1 MTKPTSKRA
10 GKSGAKK
17 SSSKKTKA
25 TTRSGAKPRKAR
37 ASRSPLPSVESG
49 TAAPVDA
56 SPAVRTASSRRRE
69 ALSEAAARHEALV
82 TWRRDSANLPRA
94 TWTAMIKDPR
104 QRVLADV
111 VAAVCGLFG
120 VPPDVLRADR
130 KDQSPRSR
138 NENSLRGIALG
149 ACIEVG
155 IAMGLGWNELHTHP
169 DIGRSEVID
178 LPPHASTIRVAHE
191 RWAAVVQG
199 LDGVVMDVAKRE
211 VRAIMDMAAKRSAA
225 MTR

>member
-1 MTKPTSKRA
+1 VTKPTSKRA

-37 ASRSPLPSVESG
+37 ASHSPSVESAAA
-49 TAAPVDA
+49 TADAPHA
-56 SPAVRTASSRRRE
+56 AVRTASSRRRE

-82 TWRRDSANLPRA
+82 TWRRESANLPRA
-94 TWTAMIKDPR
+94 TWTAMIKDPK

-120 VPPDVLRADR
+120 IPPDVLRADR

-138 NENSLRGIALG
+138 NENSLRGITLG

-178 LPPHASTIRVAHE
+178 LPPHTSTIRVAHE
-191 RWAAVVQG
+191 RWLAVQG
-199 LDGVVMDVAKRE
+199 LEGVVMDVARRE
-211 VRAIMDMAAKRSAA
+211 VKVITDMAVKRSAA
-225 MTR
+225 AAR

>member
-10 GKSGAKK
+10 RKSGAKK
-17 SSSKKTKA
+17 SSKKTKA

-37 ASRSPLPSVESG
+37 ASHPSSPA
-49 TAAPVDA
+49 AAPADA
-56 SPAVRTASSRRRE
+56 PPAAVRTASSRRRE

-82 TWRRDSANLPRA
+82 IWRRDSANLPRA
-94 TWTAMIKDPR
+94 SWTAMIKDPK

-120 VPPDVLRADR
+120 IPPDVLRADR

-191 RWAAVVQG
+191 RWLAVQG
-199 LDGVVMDVAKRE
+199 LEGVVMDVARRE
-211 VRAIMDMAAKRSAA
+211 VKVIMDAAVKRAA
-225 MTR
+225 ATAR

>member
-1 MTKPTSKRA
+1 VTKPTSKRA

-17 SSSKKTKA
+17 SSSKKTKS
-25 TTRSGAKPRKAR
+25 TTRSGAKSRKAR
-37 ASRSPLPSVESG
+37 ASRSPLPSVES
-49 TAAPVDA
+49 AAPVDA

-94 TWTAMIKDPR
+94 TWTAMIKDPK

-120 VPPDVLRADR
+120 IPPDVLRADR
-130 KDQSPRSR
+130 KDQSARSR

-191 RWAAVVQG
+191 RWVAVVQG

-211 VRAIMDMAAKRSAA
+211 VKVIADMAVKRATA
-225 MTR
+225 TAR

>member
-1 MTKPTSKRA
+1 MAKPTSKRA

-37 ASRSPLPSVESG
+37 ASHSPSVES
-49 TAAPVDA
+49 ADPIDA

-82 TWRRDSANLPRA
+82 TWRRESANLPRA
-94 TWTAMIKDPR
+94 TWTAMIKDPK

-120 VPPDVLRADR
+120 IPPDVLRADR

-169 DIGRSEVID
+169 GIGRSEVID

-191 RWAAVVQG
+191 RWVAVVQG
-199 LDGVVMDVAKRE
+199 LDGVVMDVARRE
-211 VRAIMDMAAKRSAA
+211 VKVIMDAAVKRAA
-225 MTR
+225 ATAR

>member
-17 SSSKKTKA
+17 SSSKKKA
-25 TTRSGAKPRKAR
+25 TTRSGTKSRKAR
-37 ASRSPLPSVESG
+37 ASRSPLPSVES
-49 TAAPVDA
+49 AAPVDA
-56 SPAVRTASSRRRE
+56 SPAARTASSRRRE

-94 TWTAMIKDPR
+94 TWTAMIKDPK

-120 VPPDVLRADR
+120 IPPDVLRADR
-130 KDQSPRSR
+130 KDQSARSR

-191 RWAAVVQG
+191 RWLAVQG
-199 LDGVVMDVAKRE
+199 LDGIVMDVARRE
-211 VRAIMDMAAKRSAA
+211 VKVIMDMAVKRATA
-225 MTR
+225 TAR

>member
-10 GKSGAKK
+10 VRKYGATPKTT
-17 SSSKKTKA
+17 SKKKKA
-25 TTRSGAKPRKAR
+25 TTRSGAKSRKAH
-37 ASRSPLPSVESG
+37 ASRSPLPSAE
-49 TAAPVDA
+49 TAATVDA
-56 SPAVRTASSRRRE
+56 PAVRTASSRRRE

-82 TWRRDSANLPRA
+82 TWRRESANLPRA

-111 VAAVCGLFG
+111 VAAVCGLFSI
-120 VPPDVLRADR
+120 PLDVLRADR

-191 RWAAVVQG
+191 RWVAVVHG

-211 VRAIMDMAAKRSAA
+211 VKVIMDMAVKRSATA
-225 MTR
+225 AR

>member
-17 SSSKKTKA
+17 SSKKTKA
-25 TTRSGAKPRKAR
+25 TTRSGAKSRKAR
-37 ASRSPLPSVESG
+37 ASRSPSVEPA
-49 TAAPVDA
+49 AAPVDA
-56 SPAVRTASSRRRE
+56 PTVRTASSRRRE

-82 TWRRDSANLPRA
+82 AWRRESANLPRA

-111 VAAVCGLFG
+111 VAAVCSLFG
-120 VPPDVLRADR
+120 IPPDVLRADR

-191 RWAAVVQG
+191 RWLAVVQG

-211 VRAIMDMAAKRSAA
+211 VRDIMDTAVKRSISAA
-225 MTR
+225 R

>member
-1 MTKPTSKRA
+1 VTKPTSKRA

-37 ASRSPLPSVESG
+37 ASHSPSVESAAA
-49 TAAPVDA
+49 TADAPPA
-56 SPAVRTASSRRRE
+56 AVRTASSRRRE
-69 ALSEAAARHEALV
+69 ALSEAAARHEALI
-82 TWRRDSANLPRA
+82 TWRRESANLPRA
-94 TWTAMIKDPR
+94 TWTAMIKDPK

-111 VAAVCGLFG
+111 VAAVCALFG
-120 VPPDVLRADR
+120 IPPDVLRADR

-191 RWAAVVQG
+191 RWLAVQG
-199 LDGVVMDVAKRE
+199 LEGVVVDVARRE
-211 VRAIMDMAAKRSAA
+211 VKVITDMAVKRSAA
-225 MTR
+225 AAR